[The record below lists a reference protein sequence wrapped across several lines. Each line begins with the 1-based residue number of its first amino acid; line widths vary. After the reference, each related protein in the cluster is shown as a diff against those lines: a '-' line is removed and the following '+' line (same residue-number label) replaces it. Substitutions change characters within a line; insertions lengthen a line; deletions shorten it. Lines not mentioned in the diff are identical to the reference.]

1 MAKLI
6 FKYTDELLEN
16 LNEASEI
23 EFTIKD
29 ELNIH
34 EFKILC
40 VRMASALGFHQ
51 NSIQKSFGELVY
63 GDEEMDNELKKIL
76 DDVFTRTNN
85 H

>member
-85 H
+85 Y

>member
-16 LNEASEI
+16 LKEASEI

-34 EFKILC
+34 QFKILC

-63 GDEEMDNELKKIL
+63 GDEEMDNEFKKIL
-76 DDVFTRTNN
+76 DEIYTRTNN
-85 H
+85 C

>member
-16 LNEASEI
+16 LEEASEI

-34 EFKILC
+34 QFKILC

-63 GDEEMDNELKKIL
+63 GDEEMDNEFKKIL
-76 DDVFTRTNN
+76 DEIFTRTNN
-85 H
+85 C

>member
-16 LNEASEI
+16 LKEASEI

-40 VRMASALGFHQ
+40 VRMASALGFHH

-63 GDEEMDNELKKIL
+63 GDEEMDTELKKIL

>member
-16 LNEASEI
+16 LKEASEI